1 VERSNRRLADHT
13 GLNLIRLI
21 IGSYFMAISLGL
33 VQGVDHRAIFAPI
46 FGAQTGDLIGTTVL
60 FAISAAFMSG
70 LYLRTTSLMLALFVL
85 TSSLIE
91 TFIAFQPQNISA
103 FWRDLTLMCGVLLSY
118 YSLKPAD
125 MQRASLV
132 GRRYISRV
140 VKTSE
145 QVTPRRV
152 TPSVAGKAAKTAEN
166 RMPLQVTGDSM
177 HTTARGNTMGRAT
190 PPQARVQTG
199 LSKSSGPNT
208 DQKRHRQKP
217 TDTAAV
223 SDKDVT
229 NIFVES

>member
-1 VERSNRRLADHT
+1 VERSNRRLANHT

-46 FGAQTGDLIGTTVL
+46 FGLQTGDLVGTTVL

-91 TFIAFQPQNISA
+91 TFMPFQPQNISA
-103 FWRDLTLMCGVLLSY
+103 FWRDLTLMCGVLLSF

-125 MQRASLV
+125 IQRASLV

-166 RMPLQVTGDSM
+166 RMPLQVTDD
-177 HTTARGNTMGRAT
+177 TTQ
-190 PPQARVQTG
+190 PHVQTG
-199 LSKSSGPNT
+199 LSKSNRPNA
-208 DQKRHRQKP
+208 DQTRNRQKP
-217 TDTAAV
+217 TNPAAV
-223 SDKDVT
+223 AGKDVT

>member
-1 VERSNRRLADHT
+1 MERSNRRLANHT

-46 FGAQTGDLIGTTVL
+46 FGLQTGDLIGTTVL

-91 TFIAFQPQNISA
+91 TFMPFQPQNISA

-166 RMPLQVTGDSM
+166 RMPLQVTDD
-177 HTTARGNTMGRAT
+177 TTQ
-190 PPQARVQTG
+190 PRVPTG
-199 LSKSSGPNT
+199 LSKSNRPSA
-208 DQKRHRQKP
+208 DQTRNRQKP
-217 TDTAAV
+217 TNPAAV
-223 SDKDVT
+223 AGKDVT